1 MDDCVWKYGCSP
13 GFYMGRRIRALIG
26 ELVAHYNGLRA
37 HKHPLNTMCN
47 VALRI
52 FAFRVI
58 KRESTDGY
66 GEKTSPEPDLA

>member
-1 MDDCVWKYGCSP
+1 VVID
-13 GFYMGRRIRALIG
+13 

-52 FAFRVI
+52 FAFGVAAARSAGRRTQ
-58 KRESTDGY
+58 KRPHRNPIWHKFKKPWVGTE
-66 GEKTSPEPDLA
+66 

>member
-1 MDDCVWKYGCSP
+1 
-13 GFYMGRRIRALIG
+13 MGRRIRVVID

-52 FAFRVI
+52 FAFGVVERRSAGAR
-58 KRESTDGY
+58 REKS
-66 GEKTSPEPDLA
+66 LAGTRFGI